1 MDRKRVQTLLKKV
14 GKGKTLA
21 RDLTE
26 DEADEAISL
35 LLSGAFAPVQ
45 IGAFLQAMRIKET
58 TREELVGAAKGLE
71 RHRIDSTIPPEPS
84 PLVVNLAFDTSRKGG
99 LVSVLAAA
107 FLRRTGLAHPILVWE
122 PPTLFPAADAMGGT
136 LSVLRSHAWLAQGE
150 CPLVAVRDLVGP
162 WEGLAPLRADL
173 GFRSILNTLEKLA
186 TPWPGAPVVVGIS
199 HGNFFHRLAGVLT
212 DLGASRAAIVQ
223 GHHGTCD
230 LDFGTE
236 PVPVAIGDAS
246 GIRDEPVA
254 APVQPDSSLLLL
266 SSLPSWSDRL
276 SDPSSSL
283 WAAIRRQ
290 AAFFHAFATGTG
302 FDRSREIVESVETRH
317 AAS

>member
-1 MDRKRVQTLLKKV
+1 
-14 GKGKTLA
+14 
-21 RDLTE
+21 
-26 DEADEAISL
+26 
-35 LLSGAFAPVQ
+35 
-45 IGAFLQAMRIKET
+45 
-58 TREELVGAAKGLE
+58 
-71 RHRIDSTIPPEPS
+71 
-84 PLVVNLAFDTSRKGG
+84 
-99 LVSVLAAA
+99 
-107 FLRRTGLAHPILVWE
+107 
-122 PPTLFPAADAMGGT
+122 
-136 LSVLRSHAWLAQGE
+136 
-150 CPLVAVRDLVGP
+150 
-162 WEGLAPLRADL
+162 LRADL

-246 GIRDEPVA
+246 GIRA
-254 APVQPDSSLLLL
+254 DSSLLLL
-266 SSLPSWSDRL
+266 SSLPGWSDRL
-276 SDPSSSL
+276 SDPTSSL
-283 WAAIRRQ
+283 WTAIRRQ

-302 FDRSREIVESVETRH
+302 FDRSREIVESVETTH